1 MDLPSKPQSTVD
13 ALVQPLLAD
22 FLDALIKGLH
32 RQAEEVTQRALN
44 EGISAGDIYLNIF
57 QNAAYEIGR
66 LWQINRISV
75 AQEHHATAIIERQMG
90 EMHSYF
96 KPHALRYKTVIIG
109 CVEHEYHRVG
119 PRMVAD
125 FFEQDGWN
133 VIYLGA
139 DVPTQAFV
147 SMAHDISPDLIG
159 ISAQMVIRLPALTE
173 FINQLNRQGLGGTP
187 IMAGGQPFMQQP
199 QLYKSLRVHF
209 SGHDARA
216 ALTLANEWM
225 EREG

>member
-1 MDLPSKPQSTVD
+1 MDLPSKPHPTVD
-13 ALVQPLLAD
+13 ALVQSLQAD
-22 FLDALIKGLH
+22 CLDALIQGHH

-44 EGISAGDIYLNIF
+44 EGMSAGDIYLNIF

-66 LWQINRISV
+66 LWQINRINV
-75 AQEHHATAIIERQMG
+75 AQEHLATAIIERQMG

-96 KPHALRYKTVIIG
+96 KPKILRYKTVIIG

-133 VIYLGA
+133 VIYLGP
-139 DVPTQAFV
+139 DVPTEAFV

-159 ISAQMVIRLPALTE
+159 VSAQMVIRLPALTE
-173 FINQLNRQGLGGTP
+173 FINQLNRQGLGGIP
-187 IMAGGQPFMQQP
+187 IMAGGQPFIQEP
-199 QLYKSLRVHF
+199 ELYKSLRVHF
-209 SGHDARA
+209 SANDARV
-216 ALTLANEWM
+216 ALTRANQWM
-225 EREG
+225 DRES